1 MNFLVS
7 LLFLFPFFP
16 SRFPFLSL
24 HSYSC
29 FDLSIWVSQSFL
41 TALWNQI
48 NGVKMVM
55 CIDVCVYVCEGT
67 YVYVCMFMCG
77 VYPYRGDGVGVVS
90 LPVGRGWEN
99 HGGRNLIVSCI
110 DRRKKKSLVI
120 FFTVLDKI
128 RLHLRKNDVKDGI
141 LVT

>member
-1 MNFLVS
+1 
-7 LLFLFPFFP
+7 
-16 SRFPFLSL
+16 
-24 HSYSC
+24 
-29 FDLSIWVSQSFL
+29 
-41 TALWNQI
+41 
-48 NGVKMVM
+48 M